1 MTVKFY
7 FLSFVGRTVSNQ
19 YDILQKHRINL
30 TDDEMSEFTERFKV
44 INYFIYFFTRCLIII
59 LINNYSLKA
68 K

>member
-1 MTVKFY
+1 MIIEIPKRRNIKFY

-44 INYFIYFFTRCLIII
+44 INYFIYLFLQGV
-59 LINNYSLKA
+59 
-68 K
+68 

>member
-1 MTVKFY
+1 MTVKIY

-44 INYFIYFFTRCLIII
+44 INYFIYLFLQGV
-59 LINNYSLKA
+59 
-68 K
+68 